1 LQAGRC
7 FLAPVRQSFYN
18 GPNAKN
24 EGWIIRGGRTMDP
37 EALKKLQAGDEA
49 AFARLVEQYKNKVL
63 NTCYRFLY
71 NREDA
76 GDISQE
82 VFIEVFRSIGSFRQE
97 ADLTTWIH
105 RIAVN
110 KSLDFIRRRNR
121 KKRSSEIKGNLGLD
135 QAAARARTADDSD
148 PSRKMEQEERL
159 RIMQEAISRLPEKQ
173 GVAFTLSKCDGF
185 GNQEIAAVMG
195 LSLSAVDAL
204 VHRAKGNLQKRL
216 TAYFEKEA
224 RKK

>member
-1 LQAGRC
+1 
-7 FLAPVRQSFYN
+7 
-18 GPNAKN
+18 
-24 EGWIIRGGRTMDP
+24 MD
-37 EALKKLQAGDEA
+37 AQLLKKLQAGDEA

-63 NTCYRFLY
+63 NTCYRFLF

-97 ADLTTWIH
+97 ADLATWIH

-110 KSLDFIRRRNR
+110 KSLDFIRKKNR
-121 KKRSSEIKGNLGLD
+121 KKRASEAKSIPGLD
-135 QAAARARTADDSD
+135 HAAARARTADDAD
-148 PSRKMEQEERL
+148 PSRKMEHEERL
-159 RIMQEAISRLPEKQ
+159 RIMQEAIKRLPKKQ
-173 GVAFTLSKCDGF
+173 GIAFTLSKCDGF

-195 LSLSAVDAL
+195 LSLTAVDAL
-204 VHRAKGNLQKRL
+204 VHRAKCNLQKRL